1 MTGYFRKCEKILEV
15 AGLFCLKEARS
26 NILFYLASEL
36 APSEL
41 FFVGKLLP

>member
-1 MTGYFRKCEKILEV
+1 LRLQGF
-15 AGLFCLKEARS
+15 FCLKEARS